1 MITIINTGENIMTLD
16 KARRGDQIEII
27 HIKDALI
34 RAQAIRLGIS
44 EGSRMLC
51 SEIVPAGP
59 IILKNRTQEVA
70 VGQKLAHM
78 IRVERIG

>member
-1 MITIINTGENIMTLD
+1 MIMVINTGDNNMTLD

-27 HIKDALI
+27 HIKDALV

-51 SEIVPAGP
+51 SETIPAGP
-59 IILKNRTQEVA
+59 VILKNKTQEVA

-78 IRVERIG
+78 IKIERIG